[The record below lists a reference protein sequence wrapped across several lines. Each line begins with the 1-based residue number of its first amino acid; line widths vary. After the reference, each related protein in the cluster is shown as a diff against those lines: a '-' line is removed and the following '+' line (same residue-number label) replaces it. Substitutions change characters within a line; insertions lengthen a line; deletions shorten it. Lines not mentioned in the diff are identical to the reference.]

1 MRTTGLEIGVQLQDM
16 SEDAAALRQ
25 NPHALRQMAG
35 NQLEIA
41 IGREVRACRRK
52 HGMSIME
59 LARAAGLSLG
69 MMSKIEN
76 GIISASLTTLH
87 QLSRALAV
95 PLTSLLK
102 RPVDVREAMFVKA
115 GAGIPVERCGTRASQ
130 QNNMLGYIMSAP
142 GSVSV
147 EPCLVTLTEEA
158 CRPAFLQHAG
168 MKFIYMLEGEIAYRH
183 GAALYGMSPG
193 DSLFFDA
200 ASPHGPDQLL
210 KLPVRFLSVASCRLG
225 GKD

>member
-1 MRTTGLEIGVQLQDM
+1 MTTTGLDFGGRDM
-16 SEDAAALRQ
+16 ADAALALNQ
-25 NPHALRQMAG
+25 DQHALRGANG
-35 NQLEIA
+35 NRLEMA
-41 IGREVRACRRK
+41 IGREVRAYRRK
-52 HGMSIME
+52 HGMTIIE

-95 PLTSLLK
+95 PLSVLLK
-102 RPVDVREAMFVKA
+102 PSEELRDAKFVKA
-115 GAGIPVERCGTRASQ
+115 GAAAERCGTRAGHRS
-130 QNNMLGYIMSAP
+130 LGYVVPDAA
-142 GSVSV
+142 GVSV
-147 EPCLVTLTEEA
+147 EPCLVTLTDDA
-158 CRPAFLQHAG
+158 DRPLLSQHAG
-168 MKFIYMLEGEIAYRH
+168 MKFIYMLEGEMVWRH
-183 GAALYGMSPG
+183 GAALYGMAPG

-210 KLPVRFLSVASCRLG
+210 KPRVRFLSVASCRPA